1 MDKEKVKAE
10 ISIGKA
16 GIAFDALLG
25 EFEAATGCKT
35 DGASML
41 GMFFGGMALAY
52 RLGAD
57 ATVDEI
63 KDNAKRSVA
72 LIGTVAM
79 TDDADLVRKV
89 AFDATVPVGK
99 QG

>member
-1 MDKEKVKAE
+1 MDEEKVRAE
-10 ISIGKA
+10 LSIGKA
-16 GIAFDALLG
+16 EAAFEALLV
-25 EFEAATGCKT
+25 EFKAGTGGKS
-35 DGASML
+35 DGSSML

-63 KDNAKRSVA
+63 KGSAKTSVA
-72 LIGTVAM
+72 LIGAVAM
-79 TDDADLVRKV
+79 TGNADLVKKV